1 MRYKQHKH
9 YFMYGL
15 RAPARL
21 LKPRMIPMGKF
32 NLPLESI
39 YHYFEGSQAIVG
51 PSPQER
57 VFQTE
62 GGRLFIEHVKTLD
75 SMVGNPRRTVLSPVT
90 LENDYRRLNR
100 IFKPVRKD
108 EAVTIMNKNVMVV
121 NYNML
126 NPLYR
131 YVASFKANYYR
142 WYNNQVTFWNKVS
155 EVSERFPHWNQYIEL
170 ELPPTVPTR
179 GKWNQIQTTISQ
191 TTLGEFPT
199 PAHLTC
205 VDLFKWLGPKREDS
219 LMSALTDQQL
229 DKINLI
235 FNLRTHWFT
244 LNLGLL
250 NKWRKGTD
258 NAKGINPAELQV
270 RFVKLLNGLYH
281 FTKDG
286 TELDEDEEGLA
297 LDLEDKVEDTVPVD
311 STVKQKTRVK
321 EQQVVDS
328 EPPSVDEGI
337 TEDDL
342 TGSAELDLF
351 EGLDLDIESPEP
363 LDIGAIDSRIDI
375 DELDSDEIDAEAAAT
390 GQTLSDITD
399 DEEEEE
405 PTSFAD
411 QLLQDPNV
419 APIALKAFDMAETG
433 VITHRAMNRSIED
446 ALSYK
451 QLPDPYNTG
460 KPIAEA
466 MVLNEDDLTLPEA
479 KRFPDS
485 SVVLDK
491 SMLSSKLKDLNKK
504 YIKQVMHKDI
514 LNSVIAVQKQG
525 VAIKD
530 YKMEVVR
537 DAMNHYEIHAVTI
550 KPIRGRQTTV
560 RFRIPVVDADGRFTS
575 NGTLYSVKTQRAD
588 VPIRKINSTRVALTS
603 YYNKTF
609 VDRSAR
615 KVDNYERWL
624 LATIK
629 ASALD
634 NNDNTITN
642 IRLGACFAAE
652 EKLPRLYTLL
662 SKEITEFRSGEYTF
676 YLDYYKRAD
685 YFTAKGI
692 DVKAE
697 EPKGHV
703 VIGHKGKQ
711 AVCID
716 GNNVLYLSTPE
727 GQEPLGMFTEVV
739 GIPTDKAPT
748 EMAEMTVQNKVITVG
763 LVLAYYYGLGNL
775 LKALNVE
782 HSRHPRGERIQLT
795 NDEYRIVFQDEV
807 LVLSKLDT
815 RSTLILNG
823 LNRYHRVL
831 KQFSIWEFDK
841 KDVYYRVLEDAGM
854 GVRYIRELDALK
866 NAWMDPIT
874 EGLLKDMGEPTEYDK
889 LLVRAVELLLIDYTP
904 KEVDPAFMR
913 YRGYERF
920 AGTIYSE
927 LSRAVKSFNNRAT
940 VGEIGVEL
948 NPYAVWQKIVQDPS
962 VGIVEEANPIA
973 NLREQESFTYRGDGG
988 RSSVSMVERTRVY
1001 HDNDVGTV
1009 SESTVDSGDVG
1020 VIAYLSPDANL
1031 VNLRGITRPFAKDD
1045 GPSKI
1050 FSSSALLAPAVDHDD
1065 CYQSA

>member
-1 MRYKQHKH
+1 
-9 YFMYGL
+9 MYGL

-39 YHYFEGSQAIVG
+39 YHYSEGSQAIVG

-62 GGRLFIEHVKTLD
+62 GGRLFIEHVKSLD
-75 SMVGNPRRTVLSPVT
+75 SMLGNPRRTVLSPIT
-90 LENDYRRLNR
+90 LENDYRRMNR
-100 IFKPVRKD
+100 VFRPLRKD
-108 EAVTIMNKNVMVV
+108 DALTIMNKNVLVV

-155 EVSERFPHWNQYIEL
+155 EVIERFPHWNQYLTL
-170 ELPPTVPTR
+170 ELPPTVPSR
-179 GKWNQIQTTISQ
+179 GSWNLIQTTISQ
-191 TTLGEFPT
+191 DSLGRFPT

-219 LMSALTDQQL
+219 LMAKLTDEQL
-229 DKINLI
+229 DKVNLV

-244 LNLGLL
+244 LNLGQL
-250 NKWRKGTD
+250 NKWRKAEGD
-258 NAKGINPAELQV
+258 SKGISAQELQV
-270 RFVKLLNGLYH
+270 RFVKLLTGLH
-281 FTKDG
+281 RFVKDG
-286 TELDEDEEGLA
+286 TELTEDDEGLVLDLDDTPVVKEEPSTTAPQTTKIKTQQVIDDKEDESEELTEQLITGETKLDLFDG
-297 LDLEDKVEDTVPVD
+297 LDLE
-311 STVKQKTRVK
+311 
-321 EQQVVDS
+321 
-328 EPPSVDEGI
+328 
-337 TEDDL
+337 
-342 TGSAELDLF
+342 LDA
-351 EGLDLDIESPEP
+351 PEP
-363 LDIGAIDSRIDI
+363 LDTSTLDSRIEV
-375 DELDSDEIDAEAAAT
+375 DELDTDELDDVEV
-390 GQTLSDITD
+390 GQTLTDITD
-399 DEEEEE
+399 DEDSDE
-405 PTSFAD
+405 PTTFAD
-411 QLLQDPNV
+411 QLLSDPNV

-451 QLPDPYNTG
+451 QLPDPYNSG
-460 KPIAEA
+460 KTIAEA
-466 MVLNEDDLTLPEA
+466 MLMDEDDLTLPEE
-479 KRFPDS
+479 KKFPAS
-485 SVVLDK
+485 PILLDE
-491 SMLSSKLKDLNKK
+491 SMRSSKLKDLNKK
-504 YIKQVMHKDI
+504 YIKQVLHKDV
-514 LNSVIAVQKQG
+514 LNAVIAVQRQG

-530 YKMEVVR
+530 YKVEVVQ

-550 KPIRGRQTTV
+550 KPIRGRQTTI
-560 RFRIPVVDADGRFTS
+560 RFRLPVVDADGRFTS
-575 NGTLYSVKTQRAD
+575 NGTKYSMRTQRVD
-588 VPIRKINSTRVALTS
+588 IPIRKVNSTRAALTS

-629 ASALD
+629 TLALD
-634 NNDNTITN
+634 NNDQTITN
-642 IRLGACFAAE
+642 IRLGSCFAAE

-662 SKEITEFRSGEYTF
+662 SKEITEFRSGDYVF
-676 YLDYYKRAD
+676 FVDYYKRAD

-692 DVKAE
+692 DVKKE
-697 EPKGHV
+697 EQQGQV
-703 VIGHKGKQ
+703 VIAYKGKQ

-716 GNNVLYLSTPE
+716 GNGVLYLSTPE
-727 GQEPLGMFTEVV
+727 GQEPLGLFTEVI
-739 GIPTDKAPT
+739 GINTDKAPI

-763 LVLAYYYGLGNL
+763 LVLAYYYGLSNL
-775 LKALNVE
+775 LRALNVE
-782 HSRHPRGERIQLT
+782 YSRHPRGERIQLT
-795 NDEYRIVFQDEV
+795 NDEYSIVFQDEV
-807 LVLSKLDT
+807 LVLSKLDS
-815 RSTLILNG
+815 RATLILNG
-823 LNRYHRVL
+823 LNRYHRAL

-841 KDVYYRVLEDAGM
+841 KDVYYRVLEDVGM
-854 GVRYIRELDALK
+854 GVRYLRELDALK

-874 EGLLKDMGEPTEYDK
+874 EGLLKDMGEPTEFDK

-920 AGTIYSE
+920 AGTVYGE

-1001 HDNDVGTV
+1001 HENDVGTV

-1031 VNLRGITRPFAKDD
+1031 VNLRGVTRRIAPED

-1050 FSSSALLAPAVDHDD
+1050 LSSAALLAPAADHDD
-1065 CYQSA
+1065 